1 MFNSR
6 GVKTINLVLTVILIV
21 SLILRCSDN
30 FPRGKSPPLLELRF
44 GLGLGLE
51 LELGRI
57 VKFAH
62 LPYGQG
68 VKVGPGLW
76 DRAPKDTGTL
86 GTLQSLKSRAP
97 GLQNSFMK
105 SFFFRIF
112 YLSFFFLKQISTAN
126 S

>member
-1 MFNSR
+1 MPGQFS
-6 GVKTINLVLTVILIV
+6 
-21 SLILRCSDN
+21 
-30 FPRGKSPPLLELRF
+30 PRKIPPLLELRF

-68 VKVGPGLW
+68 VEVGLGLW
-76 DRAPKDTGTL
+76 DLAPKDPGTL
-86 GTLQSLKSRAP
+86 GPLQSLKSRAP